1 MTRTL
6 DIETILADFAA
17 SLAAMGLSEH
27 LKTARDFARDGVSAD
42 ELYNLMRGNFP
53 KPVIFALIGEAWA
66 AKQKA
71 EPVIR

>member
-1 MTRTL
+1 MTTPL
-6 DIETILADFAA
+6 DIETMLAEFAA

-27 LKTARDFARDGVSAD
+27 MQAARDFARDGVSAD
-42 ELYNLMRGNFP
+42 ELYKLMRGNFP
-53 KPVIFALIGEAWA
+53 KPIIFALIGEAWA

>member
-1 MTRTL
+1 MKTTL
-6 DIETILADFAA
+6 DIETILGEFAVA
-17 SLAAMGLSEH
+17 LAAMGLSEH
-27 LKTARDFARDGVSAD
+27 LETARDFARDGVSAD
-42 ELYNLMRGNFP
+42 ELYKLMRGNFP